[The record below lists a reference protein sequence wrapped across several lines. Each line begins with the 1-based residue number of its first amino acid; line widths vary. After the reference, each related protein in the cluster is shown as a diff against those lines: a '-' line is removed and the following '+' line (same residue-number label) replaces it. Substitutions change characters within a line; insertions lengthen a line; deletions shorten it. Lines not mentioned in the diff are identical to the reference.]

1 MNYNNEYKGGGNMKK
16 YILNLTKEELDIIK
30 HSLSIAQLEL
40 NSRGRNSANFG
51 NTRTAIAY
59 YEEEI
64 KVEELLKELSKLKG
78 ED

>member
-1 MNYNNEYKGGGNMKK
+1 MKK

-40 NSRGRNSANFG
+40 NSRGKNSANFG
-51 NTRTAIAY
+51 NARASIAY

>member
-1 MNYNNEYKGGGNMKK
+1 MVDVKEFN
-16 YILNLTKEELDIIK
+16 ITLTKEELDIIK

-40 NSRGRNSANFG
+40 NNRARNSANFG
-51 NTRTAIAY
+51 NARASIAY

>member
-1 MNYNNEYKGGGNMKK
+1 MKK

-40 NSRGRNSANFG
+40 NSRARNSANFG

>member
-1 MNYNNEYKGGGNMKK
+1 MNYNNEYKGGDNMKK

-51 NTRTAIAY
+51 NARASIAY

>member
-1 MNYNNEYKGGGNMKK
+1 MKK
-16 YILNLTKEELDIIK
+16 YNLNLTKEELDIIK

-40 NSRGRNSANFG
+40 NSRARNSASFG
-51 NTRTAIAY
+51 NVKTSIAY
-59 YEEEI
+59 HEEEI

>member
-1 MNYNNEYKGGGNMKK
+1 MKK

-40 NSRGRNSANFG
+40 NSRARNSANFG
-51 NTRTAIAY
+51 NARASIAY

-64 KVEELLKELSKLKG
+64 KVEE
-78 ED
+78 

>member
-1 MNYNNEYKGGGNMKK
+1 MKK

-51 NTRTAIAY
+51 NARASIAY

-78 ED
+78 EE

>member
-1 MNYNNEYKGGGNMKK
+1 MKK

-30 HSLSIAQLEL
+30 YSLSIAQLEL
-40 NSRGRNSANFG
+40 NSRARNSSSFG
-51 NTRTAIAY
+51 NARASIAY

>member
-1 MNYNNEYKGGGNMKK
+1 MKK

-51 NTRTAIAY
+51 SARASIAY

>member
-1 MNYNNEYKGGGNMKK
+1 MKK

-30 HSLSIAQLEL
+30 HSLSITQLEL
-40 NSRGRNSANFG
+40 NSRARNSASFG
-51 NTRTAIAY
+51 NARASIAY

>member
-1 MNYNNEYKGGGNMKK
+1 MKK

-51 NTRTAIAY
+51 NTRAAIAY

>member
-1 MNYNNEYKGGGNMKK
+1 MKK
-16 YILNLTKEELDIIK
+16 YNLNLTKEELDIVK

-40 NSRGRNSANFG
+40 NSRARRSASFG
-51 NTRTAIAY
+51 NVKTSIAY

>member
-1 MNYNNEYKGGGNMKK
+1 MVDVKEFN
-16 YILNLTKEELDIIK
+16 ITLTKEELDIIK

-40 NSRGRNSANFG
+40 NSRARNSASFG
-51 NTRTAIAY
+51 NANISIAY

>member
-1 MNYNNEYKGGGNMKK
+1 MKK

-51 NTRTAIAY
+51 NARASIAY

-78 ED
+78 EN

>member
-1 MNYNNEYKGGGNMKK
+1 MKK

-40 NSRGRNSANFG
+40 NSRGRSSANFG
-51 NTRTAIAY
+51 NARASIAY

-64 KVEELLKELSKLKG
+64 RVEELLKELSKLKG

>member
-1 MNYNNEYKGGGNMKK
+1 MKK
-16 YILNLTKEELDIIK
+16 YIVNLTKEELDIIK

-51 NTRTAIAY
+51 NARASIAY

-78 ED
+78 EE

>member
-1 MNYNNEYKGGGNMKK
+1 MKK

-51 NTRTAIAY
+51 NTRASIAY

-64 KVEELLKELSKLKG
+64 KVEELLKELSKIKG

>member
-1 MNYNNEYKGGGNMKK
+1 MVDVKEFN
-16 YILNLTKEELDIIK
+16 ITLTKEELDIIK

-40 NSRGRNSANFG
+40 NNRARNSANFG
-51 NTRTAIAY
+51 NARASIAY
-59 YEEEI
+59 YEDEI

>member
-1 MNYNNEYKGGGNMKK
+1 MKK

-30 HSLSIAQLEL
+30 YSLSIAQLEL
-40 NSRGRNSANFG
+40 NSRARNSASFG
-51 NTRTAIAY
+51 NARASIAY

>member
-1 MNYNNEYKGGGNMKK
+1 MKK

-51 NTRTAIAY
+51 NARASIAY

-64 KVEELLKELSKLKG
+64 KVEELLK
-78 ED
+78 

>member
-1 MNYNNEYKGGGNMKK
+1 MKK

-51 NTRTAIAY
+51 NARASIAY

>member
-1 MNYNNEYKGGGNMKK
+1 MVDVKEFN
-16 YILNLTKEELDIIK
+16 ITLTKEELDIIK

-40 NSRGRNSANFG
+40 NSRARNSANFG
-51 NTRTAIAY
+51 NARASIAY

>member
-1 MNYNNEYKGGGNMKK
+1 MKK

-30 HSLSIAQLEL
+30 HSLSIAELEL

-51 NTRTAIAY
+51 NARASIAY

>member
-1 MNYNNEYKGGGNMKK
+1 MKK

-51 NTRTAIAY
+51 NARASIAY

-64 KVEELLKELSKLKG
+64 IL
-78 ED
+78 

>member
-1 MNYNNEYKGGGNMKK
+1 MKK

-40 NSRGRNSANFG
+40 NSRGRNSGNFG
-51 NTRTAIAY
+51 NARASIAY

>member
-1 MNYNNEYKGGGNMKK
+1 MKK

-51 NTRTAIAY
+51 NARASIAY

-64 KVEELLKELSKLKG
+64 KVEELLKELSKIKG

>member
-1 MNYNNEYKGGGNMKK
+1 MKK

-40 NSRGRNSANFG
+40 NSRARNSANFG
-51 NTRTAIAY
+51 NARASIAY
-59 YEEEI
+59 YEEEV

>member
-1 MNYNNEYKGGGNMKK
+1 MKK

-40 NSRGRNSANFG
+40 NSRARNSASFG

-64 KVEELLKELSKLKG
+64 KVEELLKELSKIKG

>member
-1 MNYNNEYKGGGNMKK
+1 MKK

-51 NTRTAIAY
+51 NARASIAY

-64 KVEELLKELSKLKG
+64 KVEELLKELSKLEG
-78 ED
+78 EE

>member
-1 MNYNNEYKGGGNMKK
+1 MKK

-40 NSRGRNSANFG
+40 NSRTINSANFG
-51 NTRTAIAY
+51 NARASIAY

>member
-1 MNYNNEYKGGGNMKK
+1 MKK

-51 NTRTAIAY
+51 NVRASIAY

>member
-1 MNYNNEYKGGGNMKK
+1 MKK
-16 YILNLTKEELDIIK
+16 YILNLTEEELDIIK

-51 NTRTAIAY
+51 NTRTAIVY

>member
-1 MNYNNEYKGGGNMKK
+1 MKK
-16 YILNLTKEELDIIK
+16 YILNLTKEELDIMK
-30 HSLSIAQLEL
+30 HSLSIAQLAL

-51 NTRTAIAY
+51 NARASIAY

-64 KVEELLKELSKLKG
+64 KVEELLKELSKIKG

>member
-1 MNYNNEYKGGGNMKK
+1 MKE
-16 YILNLTKEELDIIK
+16 INITLTKEELDIIK

-40 NSRGRNSANFG
+40 NNRARNSANFG
-51 NTRTAIAY
+51 NARASIAY

>member
-1 MNYNNEYKGGGNMKK
+1 MKK

-30 HSLSIAQLEL
+30 HSLSITQLEL

-78 ED
+78 EN

>member
-1 MNYNNEYKGGGNMKK
+1 MKK

-40 NSRGRNSANFG
+40 NSRGRNSSNFG

>member
-1 MNYNNEYKGGGNMKK
+1 MEE
-16 YILNLTKEELDIIK
+16 YILNITKEELDIIK

-40 NSRGRNSANFG
+40 NSRARRSASFG
-51 NTRTAIAY
+51 NVKTSIAY

>member
-1 MNYNNEYKGGGNMKK
+1 MKK
-16 YILNLTKEELDIIK
+16 YNLNLTKEELDIIK

-40 NSRGRNSANFG
+40 NSRARRSASFG
-51 NTRTAIAY
+51 NVKTSIAY